1 MGCNRCGRTTPNR
14 FCRDCDREQRQEE
27 RVDVDYGWAT
37 EDDQEDGD
45 DEIATD
51 GGFEHLGH
59 ALELVTEA
67 VEHGRLVATIDQR
80 LAAHLSLANVG
91 LVEAGFV
98 DGLRDD
104 RLDEVDYH
112 LTVAAVLTD
121 DEAVLVPARNARQP
135 LRTFERGDIE

>member
-1 MGCNRCGRTTPNR
+1 MGCNRCGCSTPYR
-14 FCRDCDREQRQEE
+14 LCRDCDREQRQEE

-37 EDDQEDGD
+37 DTEDDEEDGD
-45 DEIATD
+45 DEIVTD
-51 GGFEHLGH
+51 GGHERLGQ

-67 VEHGRLVATIDQR
+67 AEHSHGQR

-104 RLDEVDYH
+104 RLDEVDHH
-112 LTVAAVLTD
+112 LAVAADLTD
-121 DEAVLVPARNARQP
+121 DQDVVVPARNARQL
-135 LRTFERGDIE
+135 LRAFQGGGVA